1 MLQEIFDVIL
11 NVPLDPD
18 AEPIETVAGEAVRLA
33 ADPAWVTVTVWF
45 ETPEPVTV
53 TIADRAVVP
62 GFAELAVTVI
72 VALFEPLVGD
82 TVSQDWSSVM
92 LQEIF
97 DVILNVPLDP
107 EAEPIET
114 VAGDAVRLAADP
126 AWVTVTV

>member
-1 MLQEIFDVIL
+1 MA
-11 NVPLDPD
+11 PL
-18 AEPIETVAGEAVRLA
+18 
-33 ADPAWVTVTVWF
+33 
-45 ETPEPVTV
+45 
-53 TIADRAVVP
+53 
-62 GFAELAVTVI
+62 
-72 VALFEPLVGD
+72 EPLVGD

-126 AWVTVTV
+126 AWVTVTVWFETPEPVTVTIADRAVVPGFAELAVTVIVALLEPLVGDTVSQDRKSVV